1 MKIAVL
7 GAGGIG
13 CYYGARLISAG
24 YKVVF
29 IARGEHQQALRR
41 QLSLTHPGFSFS
53 APVDSRTLE
62 EFGNAQ
68 SASSTELILVCCK
81 SADTPG
87 LLQQLKPWLAR
98 NPLCTLLSLQNGV
111 TNEDHMLRALGAER
125 TLSGLAVRIGA
136 HVLAPGVVEATG
148 RGEIELGAWPSV
160 QANPTASL
168 RAQAIFNVLQ
178 QAGIPVTLCA
188 DMRYAKWR
196 KLVINNGVNP
206 LSALTFL
213 DTRGMTRD
221 PVLRPFIHALM
232 QETVTAANLAGVAMD
247 ASVADDMLDLIT
259 GFDAIKTSML
269 VDREKGRPL
278 ELDDI
283 CGPVI
288 QQYEAAGLVATH
300 TALVSTLLQHNLSFP
315 Y

>member
-1 MKIAVL
+1 MNIAVL

-13 CYYGARLISAG
+13 CYYGARLQAAG
-24 YKVVF
+24 HEVIF
-29 IARGEHQQALRR
+29 IARGDHQQALRR
-41 QLSLTHPGFSFS
+41 QLTLTHSGFSYSS
-53 APVDSRTLE
+53 AVDAMTLE
-62 EFGNAQ
+62 AFCDSPRADNTG
-68 SASSTELILVCCK
+68 LILVCCK

-98 NPLCTLLSLQNGV
+98 NPHCAMLSLQNGV

-148 RGEIELGAWPSV
+148 RGEVELGAWPSA
-160 QANPTASL
+160 QANPAASL
-168 RAQAIFNVLQ
+168 RAQAIFSLLQ
-178 QAGIPVTLCA
+178 DAGIPVTLCA

-213 DTRGMTRD
+213 DTRSMTRD
-221 PVLRPFIHALM
+221 PVLRPLIHALM
-232 QETVTAANLAGVAMD
+232 QETVTAANLAGVTMD
-247 ASVADDMLDLIT
+247 TSVADDMLALIT

-288 QQYEAAGLVATH
+288 QQYEAAGRTAAH
-300 TALVSTLLQHNLSFP
+300 TALVRTLLQHNLSFP
-315 Y
+315 